1 MIWLINYYGIKV
13 NISTIIRILESF
25 ILIFN
30 MCNSNDFNRE
40 QCMKN
45 WDTWLIPELQRAWD
59 IYTEKEELYQEEKEK
74 LDETYHEN

>member
-1 MIWLINYYGIKV
+1 
-13 NISTIIRILESF
+13 
-25 ILIFN
+25 
-30 MCNSNDFNRE
+30 
-40 QCMKN
+40 MKN

>member
-1 MIWLINYYGIKV
+1 M
-13 NISTIIRILESF
+13 NISTILRILESF

-74 LDETYHEN
+74 LDETHHEN